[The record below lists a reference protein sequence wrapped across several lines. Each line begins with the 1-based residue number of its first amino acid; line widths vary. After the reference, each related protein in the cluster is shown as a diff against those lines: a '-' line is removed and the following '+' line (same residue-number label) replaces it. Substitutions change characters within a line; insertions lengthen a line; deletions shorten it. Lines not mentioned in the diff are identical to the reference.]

1 MTALRDR
8 LNESLKAALLE
19 QDEVAISTIRL
30 VLAALKD
37 RDIAERGKGNVSGLD
52 DSEIAALLQSMIKQR
67 RESITVY
74 QQAGRTDLA
83 EREAHEIDVIEQFR
97 PPQIRGDHMN
107 QAIAAVVEE
116 VGATSLKEMGQVMAI
131 LKQRYGGRMDFTK
144 ASAAV
149 RQRLN

>member
-8 LNESLKAALLE
+8 LNESLKAALLQ
-19 QDEVAISTIRL
+19 QDEIAISTIRL

-37 RDIAERGKGNVSGLD
+37 RDIAERGKGNVSGLPD
-52 DSEIAALLQSMIKQR
+52 DDIGALLQSMVKQR
-67 RESITVY
+67 RDSITAY

-83 EREAHEIDVIEQFR
+83 EREAHEIDVIERFL
-97 PPQIRGDHMN
+97 PPQIRGDHMT

-116 VGATSLKEMGQVMAI
+116 IGATSLKEMGQVMSI
-131 LKQRYGGRMDFTK
+131 LKQRYRGRMDFTR

-149 RQRLN
+149 RRRLS